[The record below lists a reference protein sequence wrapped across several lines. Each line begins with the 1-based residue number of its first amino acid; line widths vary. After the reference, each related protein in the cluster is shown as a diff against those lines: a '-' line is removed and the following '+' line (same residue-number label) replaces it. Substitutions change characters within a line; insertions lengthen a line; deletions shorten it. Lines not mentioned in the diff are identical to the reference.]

1 MLEYIFFHNRP
12 RKYFIRYL
20 SNNGIRY
27 NEKED
32 DHMGMVVAIPEDLD
46 ELILEEIEHHYD
58 ELMEDAEELLA
69 EEEGDTGKQ
78 VAAITIDLDDGQT
91 VYATVKPDVLNRIL
105 SAISHQELTEFVDSV
120 ASSIQNMDS
129 RPLCKR

>member
-78 VAAITIDLDDGQT
+78 VAAITIDLDDEDADSPEGPFA
-91 VYATVKPDVLNRIL
+91 YAVDFHSRYMLRSSRRPVPTQPRGFPWEWD
-105 SAISHQELTEFVDSV
+105 SARFL
-120 ASSIQNMDS
+120 
-129 RPLCKR
+129 